1 MFVFGPGYTPGPKQ
15 LSHLLVFRPV
25 SAALKL
31 GQGGI

>member
-25 SAALKL
+25 PAALTL
-31 GQGGI
+31 GERGI